1 MKGVPRTQEED
12 EKIPVS
18 FKRKKKKGRKKYE
31 ILIYEHRYL
40 NDRLIYNSSIVYSNS
55 NKKKIYNR
63 QDRHVISQDCI
74 LI

>member
-18 FKRKKKKGRKKYE
+18 FKRKKKKRKKKKYE

-55 NKKKIYNR
+55 NKKKYTI
-63 QDRHVISQDCI
+63 DRTGM
-74 LI
+74 L

>member
-18 FKRKKKKGRKKYE
+18 FKRKKKKGRKKKYE

-55 NKKKIYNR
+55 NKKKYTI
-63 QDRHVISQDCI
+63 DRTGM
-74 LI
+74 L

>member
-18 FKRKKKKGRKKYE
+18 FKRKKKKKEEKKNE

-55 NKKKIYNR
+55 NKKKHTV
-63 QDRHVISQDCI
+63 DRIGM
-74 LI
+74 L